1 MAGTGARPFQT
12 AFTSGYWSPALR
24 GRVDLEG
31 YAYALAEASNVIV
44 RRTGGVSRRAGTEFC
59 GFAREAAL
67 HTERLIPFQYSR
79 DPKQSYLLE
88 AGERFLRF
96 YWGSDRGL
104 IQVNTPSHPEYFKN
118 TSPGLG
124 IDDLT
129 AGGTYTGSGPVVFR
143 VRISG
148 TDPDTFDWYIDDVIQ
163 DAFVPITGEEQELA
177 YGITITFGHATGHE
191 VEDFWEFAAGH
202 AYEIPTPYEGADCA
216 ALRVIQRAD
225 TLYLFHSDY
234 MPRKLQRHD
243 HDDWRM
249 EVVDFI
255 NPGWLGR
262 TSGLRWKLYSTTTGG
277 AYVTPHEPQK
287 SYEMDYKFD
296 EGAGA
301 RLLGEGIFNGEIAW
315 CTYRGNP
322 PSVPAWYNAPP
333 KEIQI
338 LNSSYYH
345 MAWMVEGTFYA
356 PTAGTYWIA
365 LNCSWGGDVYVDN
378 KNVVSWFNNPHD
390 MFNPHAINA
399 QTLYESHSGFVELA
413 AGPHTIR
420 ARTYNNNGNGPVGV
434 AVAWKK
440 PGDLLYSVIPASAY
454 VEQSDSSGVT
464 PAAYRVLELAE
475 TVTLPTT
482 AEQMD
487 AATTEGVGVAVA
499 RRGIW
504 DDRIWFHSLAGAPV
518 APFTADRCAVPLP
531 DGTKFGLVLEG
542 WLHVVEAGNY
552 QFAIDSNDASD
563 FVLHKGDVSTPT
575 ASLAWY
581 GEHGLASQGANYNAA
596 GLAQHATEAVALEAG
611 WYQYRA
617 RLVSVGWGYGLA
629 LAWMTPGAETW
640 VPVPRQQLAPKADG
654 YPAVGCLF
662 QGRLWLG
669 GCVDRPLTVYGSRS
683 GQIED
688 FTQGANAGDSLELTV
703 DSNAQDLVQAL
714 VPGKDLYVLTSAAEY
729 RLTGGEEGIT
739 PRKFKI
745 EQQSAIGAERVEP
758 VRVENSTIFVSRGGR
773 RILEW
778 IYSMQ
783 YDALSGE
790 DISELAADLFT
801 DGIKQIV
808 YQPSAV
814 VCPGADPVGML
825 WVLTAAGAVRALTHD
840 RKNKTFAWSPVTF
853 GGTVESLAVLPGAG
867 GGYDLWLCLV
877 RTGQRRTI
885 EALDVSR
892 AVDGSVVF
900 ADTHKLSLP
909 HLAGTL
915 VRARWGAS
923 ADAIVGTRIVQLDAQ
938 GEAEVSG
945 LEETPPAY
953 LEAGKEVEWYFV
965 TMPVEVQL
973 GQGTSQGIP
982 KRWTRVAVYLRETA
996 GGVDLAARERTDRAQ
1011 RLTAAPA
1018 AGQPFTPYTGVK
1030 ECKLL
1035 GWSEEAQLRISG
1047 SEPLPV
1053 TVLGIRGE
1061 VELGM
1066 G

>member
-59 GFAREAAL
+59 GFARQAAL

-79 DPKQSYLLE
+79 DPRQSYMIE

-96 YWGSDRGL
+96 YWGQDRGL
-104 IQVNTPSHPEYFKN
+104 IQVNAVSHPVYFPN
-118 TSPGLG
+118 EEPGVGL
-124 IDDLT
+124 DDLT
-129 AGGTYTGSGPVVFR
+129 ASGTYTGSGPAIYKVV
-143 VRISG
+143 IAAAG
-148 TDPDTFDWYIDDVIQ
+148 TPDTFDWYRNGDLQAEDVL
-163 DAFVPITGEEQELA
+163 ITGAAQELA
-177 YGITITFGHATGHE
+177 DGISIVFGETTGHE
-191 VEDFWEFAAGH
+191 AGEWWEFYAG
-202 AYEIPTPYEGADCA
+202 APYEVATPYEESDCA
-216 ALRVIQRAD
+216 DLRVIQRAD
-225 TLYLFHSDY
+225 TVYLFHSEY
-234 MPRKLQRHD
+234 MPRKLTRHD
-243 HDDWRM
+243 HTDWRM
-249 EVVDFI
+249 EAVDFI
-255 NPGWLGR
+255 NPSWLGR
-262 TSGLRWKLYSTTTGG
+262 TSGLRWKLYSTTS
-277 AYVTPHEPQK
+277 YVTPTKPQK

-301 RLLGEGIFNGEIAW
+301 RLLGEGVYAGEIAW
-315 CTYRGNP
+315 CTYRGNRP
-322 PSVPAWYNAPP
+322 WLGPAWYNNPP
-333 KEIQI
+333 KEIQN
-338 LNSSYYH
+338 LNGSYH
-345 MAWMVEGTFYA
+345 HVAWMVEGTFYA
-356 PTAGTYWIA
+356 PSAGKYRFA
-365 LNCSWGGDVYVDN
+365 LNCGWGGDLFVDD
-378 KNVVSWFNNPHD
+378 KNIVSWFNDPHD
-390 MFNPHAINA
+390 MFNPNAGTA
-399 QTLYESHSGFVELA
+399 QTNYETHSGEIDLS

-420 ARTYNNNGNGPVGV
+420 VRTYNNDGNGPVGV
-434 AVAWKK
+434 AAAWKK
-440 PGDLLYSVIPASAY
+440 PGDLTYSVIPASAF

-464 PAAYRVLELAE
+464 PAAYRLLELAE

-581 GEHGLASQGANYNAA
+581 GEHGCASQGAIYNAA
-596 GLAQHATEAVALEAG
+596 GLEQHATGAVALEAG
-611 WYQYRA
+611 WYQWRA

-688 FTQGANAGDSLELTV
+688 FTQGANAGDSIELTV

-714 VPGKDLYVLTSAAEY
+714 VPGKDLYILTSAAEY

-900 ADTHKLSLP
+900 ADTHELSLP